1 MPNLMA
7 QIYVIWADCQY
18 KGGLTEC
25 EDMVGKRR
33 FSVESILLFINLTE
47 ARRRMRQSPRWLRL
61 TQLTLPLLLVLLL
74 AACSNGIEGETAVQT
89 ETTNA
94 APTVTAVTPA
104 AEADEPE
111 DTVTNEAETA
121 ETETAEATETGD
133 LDEAEEVEAADDP
146 GVSDPDGQATRFQI
160 DTELSE
166 ARFHIGEVLRGEPFT
181 VIGVTNQVNG
191 ELIVNLDNPS
201 QTEIGEITVDAST
214 LVTDNNMRNRAI
226 YNFVLNTSLFQFVR
240 FNPTALHGLPEEI
253 SVGQTVEFQIEG
265 ELTIRDVTQTVLFDT
280 VVNLVSEEEIRGQ
293 ASTVIERGDFN
304 LTIPSVPQVAGV
316 DEELRLEIEFVAT
329 AVP

>member
-7 QIYVIWADCQY
+7 QIYVIWAGCQY

-33 FSVESILLFINLTE
+33 SSVESILLFINLTE

-94 APTVTAVTPA
+94 TPAVTAVTPA
-104 AEADEPE
+104 AEADETE
-111 DTVTNEAETA
+111 ETETNEAETA
-121 ETETAEATETGD
+121 ETETAAAAET
-133 LDEAEEVEAADDP
+133 DEIDEVDIEAADDP
-146 GVSDPDGQATRFQI
+146 GNSDPTGQATRFQL
-160 DTELSE
+160 DAELSE
-166 ARFHIGEVLRGEPFT
+166 ARFYIGEILRGEPFT

-191 ELIVNLDNPS
+191 ELTVDLDNPA

-265 ELTIRDVTQTVLFDT
+265 ELTIRDVTQTVLFDA
-280 VVNLVSEEEIRGQ
+280 VVDLVSEQEIRGQ

>member
-7 QIYVIWADCQY
+7 QIYVIWDGCQS
-18 KGGLTEC
+18 KGGLTES

-33 FSVESILLFINLTE
+33 FSVESTLLFINLTE

-89 ETTNA
+89 ETTDA
-94 APTVTAVTPA
+94 TPTVTAVTPA
-104 AEADEPE
+104 AEADETE
-111 DTVTNEAETA
+111 ETETNEAETA
-121 ETETAEATETGD
+121 ETETAAATETDD
-133 LDEAEEVEAADDP
+133 LDEAEEVEAAIGP
-146 GVSDPDGQATRFQI
+146 GDSNPTGQATHFQL
-160 DTELSE
+160 DAELSE
-166 ARFHIGEVLRGEPFT
+166 ARFYIGEILRGEPFT

-191 ELIVNLDNPS
+191 ELTVDLDNPA
-201 QTEIGEITVDAST
+201 QTKIGEIMVDAST

-226 YNFVLNTSLFQFVR
+226 YNFVLNTSLFQYVH

-265 ELTIRDVTQTVLFDT
+265 ELTIRDVTQTVLFDA
-280 VVNLVSEEEIRGQ
+280 VVDLVSEQEIRGQ

-304 LTIPSVPQVAGV
+304 LTIPSVPQVAAV
-316 DEELRLEIEFVAT
+316 DEELRLEIEFVAA